1 MSSDSS
7 GSSGSSGS
15 SVSSGASVSPSN
27 SNSNYNSTSYFYYF
41 SRYKYKLVTALSITG
56 MCAALVHCGTPN
68 CVSLY
73 EPHIRAALSGMFD
86 VSRLA
91 VMVSATTL
99 FAGTLLCIPLSRQRS
114 AMRAEIK
121 QIISDQAAADAAFE
135 SVCLTEYDLMMA
147 SATSTATTDSHLTPI
162 TVDTPRGK
170 LVMTYVPEKTAF
182 GYYSDRKDS
191 LTYTHLETAA
201 RMFLVKNERA
211 DLAALAYADRR
222 IKSISVDAPAPA
234 PAPVHESGSGV
245 FALFRKYNRK
255 PATPPSA
262 SAECAVDTHFVYLGT
277 MHDYD
282 EACAPKSPSTSEYA
296 NIDYAE
302 FKKKTKSE

>member
-1 MSSDSS
+1 
-7 GSSGSSGS
+7 
-15 SVSSGASVSPSN
+15 
-27 SNSNYNSTSYFYYF
+27 
-41 SRYKYKLVTALSITG
+41 
-56 MCAALVHCGTPN
+56 
-68 CVSLY
+68 
-73 EPHIRAALSGMFD
+73 
-86 VSRLA
+86 
-91 VMVSATTL
+91 
-99 FAGTLLCIPLSRQRS
+99 
-114 AMRAEIK
+114 
-121 QIISDQAAADAAFE
+121 
-135 SVCLTEYDLMMA
+135 
-147 SATSTATTDSHLTPI
+147 
-162 TVDTPRGK
+162 
-170 LVMTYVPEKTAF
+170 MTYVPEKTAF

-234 PAPVHESGSGV
+234 PTPAPTPVHESGSGV

-255 PATPPSA
+255 PAPPPSA
-262 SAECAVDTHFVYLGT
+262 SAECAVDTHFIYLGT

-282 EACAPKSPSTSEYA
+282 EVCAPKSPSTSEYA